1 VNVISNLKIDE
12 EENIIYDSFLYY
24 LQLLNCFEL
33 PAVQLFA
40 VWDIHRLCDK
50 NREQILYEQYYSQ
63 YSNFFFIFSSKVL
76 QNVNRYRWMSNN

>member
-1 VNVISNLKIDE
+1 MIE
-12 EENIIYDSFLYY
+12 EIHDSFLCH
-24 LQLLNCFEL
+24 LRLLNSEL

-40 VWDIHRLCDK
+40 VWDIHHLCDK
-50 NREQILYEQYYSQ
+50 NREQIFHEQYYSQ